1 VAPTLWVADGLVSRD
16 STEVH
21 VKFKVFRRN
30 GMWRWSLLARN
41 GRVVA
46 DSKQTYHNRQD
57 CLAGIAIVVSTDAS
71 TPIEEESD
79 IGVAGGQ
86 MVGGV
91 R

>member
-1 VAPTLWVADGLVSRD
+1 
-16 STEVH
+16 

-30 GMWRWSLLARN
+30 RMWRWSLLAGN

-57 CLAGIAIVVSTDAS
+57 CLAGIALVISTNAS
-71 TPIEEESD
+71 TPIEDEAEPC
-79 IGVAGGQ
+79 VADAG
-86 MVGGV
+86 MAGGV